1 MILRITDLL
10 TTLNLTLAFL
20 FGLIIGGVSSS
31 SSGGVLSLDL
41 GVSLETSKS

>member
-20 FGLIIGGVSSS
+20 FGLIIGGVSS
-31 SSGGVLSLDL
+31 GAGVLSLDL